1 MRSKRIEFIIG
12 GLSIPGVGMSVAGK
26 EVEVEPDVAQ
36 SLIDQGIAKAKET
49 AKITKKKEKES
60 K

>member
-1 MRSKRIEFIIG
+1 MTVS
-12 GLSIPGVGMSVAGK
+12 GK